1 MPMRRREYEQSE
13 LDRLVWAD
21 SFTIDLNGLACQ
33 LQGTSAEFVRSADRL
48 VQLPRAARKPDV
60 VFSAVQGA
68 MNADRVPLLS
78 LYVGRNPAL
87 RTLSS
92 ELLLHTFLSE
102 LRGRALVAASDRVY
116 LKMGAVRIF
125 GAGVLLPTPALRRLV
140 DFEKAAARARIELV
154 VAPALTIGLKTG
166 RPVPGFTF
174 NDEPHTSS
182 TITSI
187 DAIAVRR
194 TPEGH
199 LPSSADVLREISGNS
214 PNLRSVGEKGEKA
227 LELLVE
233 RAELIE
239 WNEARPH
246 SMIER
251 LSGNPVVLAG

>member
-1 MPMRRREYEQSE
+1 MHARRRENGKGD

-33 LQGTSAEFVRSADRL
+33 LQGTSAEFVRSAARL
-48 VQLPRAARKPDV
+48 VHLPRAVRKPDV
-60 VFSAVQGA
+60 VFSAVQMTVDSG
-68 MNADRVPLLS
+68 RTPVLS
-78 LYVGRNPAL
+78 LYVGGKRAL

-92 ELLLHTFLSE
+92 ELLLNAFLSE
-102 LRGRALVAASDRVY
+102 LRGRALVAAADRVF
-116 LKMGAVRIF
+116 LKMSAVRIL
-125 GAGVLLPTPALRRLV
+125 GVGVLLPVSAPRRLV

-166 RPVPGFTF
+166 RPIPGFT
-174 NDEPHTSS
+174 DELNNRSS
-182 TITSI
+182 ITSI

-194 TPEGH
+194 TAEGH
-199 LPSSADVLREISGNS
+199 LPTRADVLQEVSENS
-214 PNLRSVGEKGEKA
+214 PNLLSVGGKGGEA

-246 SMIER
+246 SMIKR
-251 LSGNPVVLAG
+251 LSEKPLELAG

>member
-102 LRGRALVAASDRVY
+102 LRGRVLVAASDRVY

-125 GAGVLLPTPALRRLV
+125 GTGVLLPTPALRRLV

-166 RPVPGFTF
+166 RPVPSFALH
-174 NDEPHTSS
+174 DELHTCSS
-182 TITSI
+182 ITSI
-187 DAIAVRR
+187 DAIAVKK
-194 TPEGH
+194 TPEGN
-199 LPSSADVLREISGNS
+199 LPSRADVLREISENC
-214 PNLRSVGEKGEKA
+214 PNLRSVGEKGEEA

-239 WNEARPH
+239 WDEARPH
-246 SMIER
+246 SMIEC
-251 LSGNPVVLAG
+251 LSGNPLVRAG

>member
-1 MPMRRREYEQSE
+1 MSARRREYEQSE

-33 LQGTSAEFVRSADRL
+33 LQGTSAEFVRSAARL
-48 VQLPRAARKPDV
+48 VHLPRAMRKPDV
-60 VFSAVQGA
+60 VFSAVQKTVDSGRA
-68 MNADRVPLLS
+68 PVLS
-78 LYVGRNPAL
+78 LYVGRKPAL

-92 ELLLHTFLSE
+92 ELLLDAFLSE
-102 LRGRALVAASDRVY
+102 LRGRALVAAADRVF
-116 LKMGAVRIF
+116 LKMSAVRIL
-125 GAGVLLPTPALRRLV
+125 GAGVLLPTSALRRLV

-154 VAPALTIGLKTG
+154 VAPALTIDLKTG

-174 NDEPHTSS
+174 TNELNNYPS
-182 TITSI
+182 ITSI

-194 TPEGH
+194 TAEGH
-199 LPSSADVLREISGNS
+199 LPSRADVLQEVSENS
-214 PNLRSVGEKGEKA
+214 PNLRSVGGKGVEA

-251 LSGNPVVLAG
+251 LSEKPLVLAG